1 MYKSNTPQIEI
12 RPIAALRAYAGTA
25 RIHPPAQRRKL
36 ATLLRRHG
44 QLTPVLVDDVNEIID
59 GHLVVEALKA
69 IGETEVRVLV
79 IANRDKADIQAIRLA
94 LNRLPQDS
102 KWDQPRLRAEFEDL
116 LSLGYE
122 LDLTGFDAI
131 EIDATF
137 SIDEPGA
144 GELED
149 APPEPAADG
158 RAVSRPGDLI
168 LLGEHRVLCGD
179 ARCPST
185 IARLMGG
192 SCARM
197 AFLDVPYNCKIS
209 GFVTSGAHREF
220 AMASGE
226 MSGAEFVAF
235 LHDALDAASQGLVD
249 GAILYV
255 CIDWRGLTPIAVAAA
270 KAGLSQLNLIVWTKT
285 NAGMGTFYRSQHEL
299 IPVFKKGTAPHT
311 NNFELGQKGRSR
323 SNVWSYRGMNA
334 FAADRDALLGSHPT
348 VKPVA
353 LVRDA
358 IKDVSRRGEIVID
371 TFLGSGTTLIA
382 AEETGRRCFGMEL
395 DPLYV
400 DVIVRRWQA
409 HTGRPAAFE
418 GGELFDDRAA
428 GLSRASVP
436 AALPAPPLLL
446 ADLRPEAGAGR

>member
-1 MYKSNTPQIEI
+1 
-12 RPIAALRAYAGTA
+12 
-25 RIHPPAQRRKL
+25 
-36 ATLLRRHG
+36 
-44 QLTPVLVDDVNEIID
+44 
-59 GHLVVEALKA
+59 
-69 IGETEVRVLV
+69 
-79 IANRDKADIQAIRLA
+79 
-94 LNRLPQDS
+94 
-102 KWDQPRLRAEFEDL
+102 
-116 LSLGYE
+116 
-122 LDLTGFDAI
+122 
-131 EIDATF
+131 
-137 SIDEPGA
+137 
-144 GELED
+144 
-149 APPEPAADG
+149 
-158 RAVSRPGDLI
+158 
-168 LLGEHRVLCGD
+168 
-179 ARCPST
+179 
-185 IARLMGG
+185 
-192 SCARM
+192 
-197 AFLDVPYNCKIS
+197 
-209 GFVTSGAHREF
+209 
-220 AMASGE
+220 MASGE